1 MTVILAQS
9 YLSSTRSVLDEAR
22 RVQDLLDRDPAA
34 AQVAVD
40 DLAEAAAHQDAGGDS
55 YFAFMFSEQQTA
67 AVEGATE
74 ETTEQ
79 LLAGAVA
86 ELQVAN
92 VLMAAGQATGDAGVN
107 GQPQLLAQAVEELEG
122 TVEAFDRAGTPQTG
136 RLGFSSP
143 SAASAKSPTGVFAE
157 EAFRRTADDLLT
169 LVVTSS
175 SEVISSMLEKLRKL
189 VPENVT
195 EAMGKLGKEVE
206 TLPKVGRVLRLGLSK
221 LEKVLNLLSRLVGK
235 DVAAGLKDWMQELWN
250 KVRSGNLVLAVLE
263 AVLDIDSARACVD
276 TALRSESLDRAKVD
290 RAVEELA
297 LLEAR
302 FQDAVK
308 TVKVLAQSVG
318 LALAVAGVIAIFV
331 AQLAAMLGAVSAL
344 IYLLIIG
351 GVVLLGM
358 DYVDTRLDLRRVDG
372 VRTIATRLWA

>member
-92 VLMAAGQATGDAGVN
+92 VLMAAGQATGDAVVN

-206 TLPKVGRVLRLGLSK
+206 TLPKVV
-221 LEKVLNLLSRLVGK
+221 NLLSRLVGK